1 MNKTTLLNKSGAAL
15 SMAASLWGFNA
26 QASTI
31 TVDISYGGAS
41 HLATVT
47 DGLAHYTFA
56 ASPTASPNAFMA
68 LGFSNPGSGGCAT
81 IWNDPDFSLGTCD
94 GALAFAI
101 DSVATNIDVY
111 VISQGASQAEMNTF
125 AGLSGFGG
133 GASAQFWLDS
143 YQVEETGPNQ
153 DITAST
159 FAVGFIAD
167 DAVVTLNPSAVPE
180 PGSLALLTA
189 GLAGLVGRRRKT
201 H

>member
-15 SMAASLWGFNA
+15 SMATSLWTFGV
-26 QASTI
+26 QASTL
-31 TVDISYGGAS
+31 TVDIEYNGSS
-41 HLATVT
+41 HLTTVT
-47 DGLAHYTFA
+47 DGLAHNTFA
-56 ASPTASPNAFMA
+56 ASPTASPNTFMA
-68 LGFSNPGSGGCAT
+68 LGFSNTGSGCAPT
-81 IWNDPDFSLGTCD
+81 WNDPDFSLGTCD

-101 DSVATNIDVY
+101 DSIAANIDVY
-111 VISQGASQAEMNTF
+111 LISQGASQAELNTF
-125 AGLSGFGG
+125 AALFGG
-133 GASAQFWLDS
+133 GGDAESWLNT

-167 DAVVTLNPSAVPE
+167 DAVVTLNPAAVPE
-180 PGSLALLTA
+180 PGTLALLTA